1 MYHKNNNNNNNNIYE
16 EACILKA
23 RAYCITRQ
31 FDNAQSDEILLR
43 EQFNALLTERSD
55 LMHQVC
61 ILINKI
67 NDRLNE
73 AKRNVFARLPVDEY
87 KKPVEARKT
96 AREAKAMLLK
106 LGRQDY

>member
-1 MYHKNNNNNNNNIYE
+1 MRCKNNINNIYE

-23 RAYCITRQ
+23 RAYYITRKFSNTQSGDTLPKEQ
-31 FDNAQSDEILLR
+31 FD
-43 EQFNALLTERSD
+43 ALVSERSD

-61 ILINKI
+61 MLINRI

-73 AKRNVFARLPVDEY
+73 AMSNSFTRLQIDEY
-87 KKPVEARKT
+87 RNHVDARKT

-106 LGRQDY
+106 LGRQDH

>member
-23 RAYCITRQ
+23 RAYCITRK
-31 FDNAQSDEILLR
+31 FDNAQSDDILSR
-43 EQFNALLTERSD
+43 EQFNALVSERSD

-61 ILINKI
+61 MLINKI

-73 AKRNVFARLPVDEY
+73 ATSNAFARLSIDEY
-87 KKPVEARKT
+87 KKHVEARKT
-96 AREAKAMLLK
+96 AREAKNMLLK
-106 LGRQDY
+106 LVRQNH

>member
-1 MYHKNNNNNNNNIYE
+1 M
-16 EACILKA
+16 KA

-31 FDNAQSDEILLR
+31 FDDAQSDDILSR

-55 LMHQVC
+55 QMHQVC

-67 NDRLNE
+67 YDRLNE

-87 KKPVEARKT
+87 KKTCRSSENCSRSKGYVAQIGATR
-96 AREAKAMLLK
+96 LLK
-106 LGRQDY
+106 QYTM